1 MQYDYGPGLVFPD
14 MVIWLY
20 GYMVI
25 WLYGMVYDISHC
37 IYLLTWYHDK

>member
-20 GYMVI
+20 GYDMAMI
-25 WLYGMVYDISHC
+25 LALVYIC
-37 IYLLTWYHDK
+37 

>member
-20 GYMVI
+20 GYMVMI
-25 WLYGMVYDISHC
+25 WRMILALVYIC
-37 IYLLTWYHDK
+37 